1 MSRCRVCA
9 VAANKRLVKLG
20 HTMNP
25 PRHIGLLS
33 LTIALLVTPNDSKTN
48 SGTEFILSSAKC
60 PQPASHSEQVHTI
73 GAGINLKSVF
83 FFLPKL
89 ASPPP
94 PPPHPPLYELSR
106 TSIRRRRSRAGSS
119 NTEPV
124 LGRVIYGI
132 KPLEEGLSIDEV
144 KARAGIGSSISDDE
158 VDGAGVSADGA
169 ANGSIKTE
177 ISA

>member
-1 MSRCRVCA
+1 
-9 VAANKRLVKLG
+9 
-20 HTMNP
+20 MNP
-25 PRHIGLLS
+25 LRHIGLLG

-48 SGTEFILSSAKC
+48 SGTKFIISSAKC

-73 GAGINLKSVF
+73 GAGINVKSVFF

-94 PPPHPPLYELSR
+94 PPPHPPLYEPSR

-124 LGRVIYGI
+124 LGRVVYGVE
-132 KPLEEGLSIDEV
+132 PLEEGLSIDEV
-144 KARAGIGSSISDDE
+144 KARAGFGSRISDDE

-177 ISA
+177 IST

>member
-1 MSRCRVCA
+1 M
-9 VAANKRLVKLG
+9 G

-25 PRHIGLLS
+25 LRHIGLLS

-48 SGTEFILSSAKC
+48 SGTEFIISSAKC

-73 GAGINLKSVF
+73 GAGINVKSVF
-83 FFLPKL
+83 FFLPKI

-94 PPPHPPLYELSR
+94 PPPPPPLSLYEPSR
-106 TSIRRRRSRAGSS
+106 TSIRRCRGRAGSS

-124 LGRVIYGI
+124 LGRIVYGI

-177 ISA
+177 IST